1 MNKINIDIKSPW
13 ALLATLIMGAAL
25 ITVVALADHD
35 DDNYEKQ
42 KAAIDKAN
50 DGIVGYTHD
59 GLPVYQSEVDEAEAL
74 AQLQLDRLLNIDI
87 KGIQKVDT
95 NVLNINT
102 VELFVKDN
110 VYTIIVDNCG
120 LNEIDNFQ
128 WQTRGDGS
136 LDIGDFAIVRRNP
149 FKYFDNPNLELTKE
163 QIEAKLK
170 NWDIDQ
176 RACFIV
182 AIQKAGKIEI
192 KTPEVSSEAVRG

>member
-1 MNKINIDIKSPW
+1 MNKINLDIKSPW

-25 ITVVALADHD
+25 ITVVALA
-35 DDNYEKQ
+35 NEKE
-42 KAAIDKAN
+42 DPV
-50 DGIVGYTHD
+50 VGYTHD
-59 GLPVYQSEVDEAEAL
+59 GLPVLQSDVDDAEAM

-87 KGIQKVDT
+87 KGIQKVEE

-102 VELFVKDN
+102 VELYIKDE
-110 VYTIIVDNCG
+110 VYSILVDNCG

-136 LDIGDFAIVRRNP
+136 LDVGDFAIVRRNP
-149 FKYFDNPNLELTKE
+149 FKYFDNPNLELSKE

-176 RACFIV
+176 RVCFIV
-182 AIQKAGKIEI
+182 AIQKASKL
-192 KTPEVSSEAVRG
+192 KVPEVDENIRG